1 MHPALVDC
9 DTSVIGLITGCVPDV
24 QLPSVILCL
33 QTLNLENFEVTMYS
47 AIRATNYASSAFWL
61 AWVIMGK
68 YILLMLFLAVT
79 LDAFERKYEVSLL
92 GIVAPLVGNRK
103 DRCLLCLATEG
114 AWLNTHRPC

>member
-1 MHPALVDC
+1 M
-9 DTSVIGLITGCVPDV
+9 
-24 QLPSVILCL
+24 CL

-79 LDAFERKYEVSLL
+79 LDAFERKYEV
-92 GIVAPLVGNRK
+92 
-103 DRCLLCLATEG
+103 G
-114 AWLNTHRPC
+114 A